1 MGLKI
6 EETVKSPSIVI
17 WSGDNWMLDTL
28 IGAPGGAE
36 NRGNR
41 YVS

>member
-1 MGLKI
+1 MGLEI
-6 EETVKSPSIVI
+6 EETVMSPGIVKG
-17 WSGDNWMLDTL
+17 SGDNLMLDTL

-36 NRGNR
+36 NRRYR